1 MKKMKRF
8 QYVLKD
14 NQKSCTYSYVFVYL
28 SKGAF
33 LSEDTD
39 VFVISPNRQTFYFP
53 EFEFW

>member
-53 EFEFW
+53 QLES